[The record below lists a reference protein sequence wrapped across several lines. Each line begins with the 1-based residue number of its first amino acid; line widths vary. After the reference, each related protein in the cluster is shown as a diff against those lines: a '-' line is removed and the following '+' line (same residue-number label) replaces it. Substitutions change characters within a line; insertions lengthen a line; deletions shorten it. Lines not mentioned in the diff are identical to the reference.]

1 MEEIEHYDVVIIGGG
16 PAGSSAARVTADGG
30 YSTLIV
36 ERKPKVG
43 IPVLCGEFLPTE
55 TELQDILPNSNRIE
69 RVCNVPKSMV
79 LNRCRRIVLVSPSGH
94 EYELPMRARVID
106 RMAFDQY
113 LADRAVNAGADLL
126 SRTRFEERV
135 GKNQVRLV
143 SGNKSK
149 IVKYA
154 TLVGADGALSKV
166 ARNVP
171 GLSQQEQN
179 SLSTSIQ
186 YTIEKKGFP
195 SDRIYMF
202 FGNMAPGGYAW
213 VIPRGTMEAN
223 VGLGLRP
230 AYADSGKSLRTYL
243 HSFMHTSLIET
254 IGIRGFRVKRRISA
268 YIPVRG
274 PVRNTVT
281 TDALL
286 VGDAASHVMPTNGG
300 GIPTALIG
308 GDIAG
313 EAIIDHFETGAKLA
327 NYEKM
332 WRSEFGRE
340 LTTSASLLLIAGIP
354 MLSAGLTEW
363 AMRFY
368 GKRMLNDV
376 IRCRVPYP
384 FQHMT
389 TPINFMTDMLK
400 NLL

>member
-1 MEEIEHYDVVIIGGG
+1 LEEIEHYDAVIIGSG
-16 PAGSSAARVTADGG
+16 PAGSSAARVIANGG
-30 YSTLIV
+30 YNTLIV

-55 TELQDILPNSNRIE
+55 TELKDILPNSNRIE
-69 RVCNVPKSMV
+69 KVCNIPKSMV
-79 LNRCRRIVLVSPSGH
+79 VNQCRRIVLVSPSGH
-94 EYELPMRARVID
+94 EYELPMRASVID

-113 LADRAVNAGADLL
+113 LAERAVDAGADLL
-126 SRTRFEERV
+126 SRTRFEKRV
-135 GKNQVRLV
+135 GKNRVRLV

-154 TLVGADGALSKV
+154 VLVGADGALSTV

-171 GLSQQEQN
+171 GLSQLERN
-179 SLSTSIQ
+179 SLSKSIQ
-186 YTIEKKGFP
+186 YTIEGNGFP
-195 SDRIYMF
+195 SDRVFMF

-213 VIPRGTMEAN
+213 VIPRGPTEAN

-230 AYADSGKSLRTYL
+230 AYADSGKSLRAYL
-243 HSFMHTSLIET
+243 HSFMHTSLFER
-254 IGIRGFRVKRRISA
+254 IGIRDLRVKRRISA
-268 YIPVRG
+268 HIPVRG

-281 TDALL
+281 SDALL

-313 EAIIDHFETGAKLA
+313 EAIMNHFETGAKLA

-340 LTTSASLLLIAGIP
+340 LTMSASLLLMASIP

-363 AMRFY
+363 AMSFF
-368 GKRMLNDV
+368 GERMLNDV

-384 FQHMT
+384 FQHVT
-389 TPINFMTDMLK
+389 RPINFMTDILK
-400 NLL
+400 GLP